1 MVSISLS
8 FRTDL
13 TTWSTINSENG
24 QFCKAHRW
32 RLKGFLCSV
41 CCLKHWSLTCQI
53 KKKNIWKTLG
63 IFTLP
68 LCDLLTLRTPSV
80 KWPFR
85 IWPLQLW
92 GFLLCCCGKSD
103 IKCHRR
109 LSKKKKHMASEKP
122 LFGGPCGLGSLP
134 YPSLPTRNCSGL
146 GGIGVRGLFRSA
158 VNLSVVCANV
168 KCQHFIVLTSNLLV
182 IVNL

>member
-1 MVSISLS
+1 MINLIFGNYLLLDDGINLS
-8 FRTDL
+8 FF
-13 TTWSTINSENG
+13 STINSENG

-53 KKKNIWKTLG
+53 KKKKNIWKTLG

-109 LSKKKKHMASEKP
+109 LSKKKTY
-122 LFGGPCGLGSLP
+122 GLWKTSVWRAMWPWQFALP
-134 YPSLPTRNCSGL
+134 FSPNKELLRARWYRGEGVIPICCQLMVGLRKCKMPT
-146 GGIGVRGLFRSA
+146 FY
-158 VNLSVVCANV
+158 CAD
-168 KCQHFIVLTSNLLV
+168 L
-182 IVNL
+182 